1 MGEYCTRLA
10 DKQFVK
16 MGTCAHMYYLRFEDM
31 SDVEPE
37 DGSSFGS
44 YFRLP
49 WPDVDH
55 HLPGDYCEGQPQ
67 GGYRELDITSQYIDG
82 EIKEF
87 VPAPEQRFVPAP
99 EQMRGTGEFYRLTAV
114 KWFDD
119 CLYPVVSSYMKEDDD
134 QFSSMQNWRDTW
146 PNVLPFIDHRLH
158 GELKGRLYMYSII
171 PNVTHAFTYA
181 S

>member
-49 WPDVDH
+49 WPDEDH

-87 VPAPEQRFVPAP
+87 VPAPSKKASSKQSED
-99 EQMRGTGEFYRLTAV
+99 GV
-114 KWFDD
+114 KAFAQDICIAKD
-119 CLYPVVSSYMKEDDD
+119 GGNEVVTS
-134 QFSSMQNWRDTW
+134 
-146 PNVLPFIDHRLH
+146 
-158 GELKGRLYMYSII
+158 G
-171 PNVTHAFTYA
+171 A
-181 S
+181 